1 LEVQDI
7 KEDAIQETDRSWGP
21 SNTERGSG
29 WVRANQQNRKKGA
42 AQSDLSDSEQIVERR
57 RVEGFEAIE
66 LLRGVDVTQEYP
78 RHWHEEVYLCA
89 TLGGTSYLDCRG
101 TSLLTRPGTL
111 AMVAPGD
118 IHANRKI
125 GCSFR
130 CIFMEFRALQN
141 AVEQF
146 MDRNVHELSFRTGL
160 IEDQRT
166 RRRFLTVHHS
176 LEDDEP
182 GLGRDDFAFSFL
194 HELAVR
200 HSTASIPLPR
210 NGNEDFAVRRT
221 KQLLDERYAERLSL
235 HELARLMELCAY
247 HLNRSFCQKVGM
259 PPHEYQVQVRIMKA
273 KSFLR
278 LGRSISETALL
289 VGFVDQSHFTRHFK
303 RFVGVTPGKFL
314 R

>member
-1 LEVQDI
+1 VQADL
-7 KEDAIQETDRSWGP
+7 
-21 SNTERGSG
+21 
-29 WVRANQQNRKKGA
+29 QNRIGDA
-42 AQSDLSDSEQIVERR
+42 AQGDRGGSEPISDRW
-57 RVEGFEAIE
+57 RVEGFEALE
-66 LLRGVDVTQEYP
+66 LLRGLHVTQEYP
-78 RHWHEEVYLCA
+78 RHWHEEIYLCA
-89 TLGGTSYLDCRG
+89 TLGGESYLDCRG
-101 TSLLTRPGTL
+101 TSIHTRRGTL

-130 CIFMEFRALQN
+130 CLLMEFQALQY

-146 MDRNVHELSFRTGL
+146 VGRNIRGLSFRSGL

-166 RRRFLTVHHS
+166 LGSFLRVHRAM
-176 LEDDEP
+176 EEP
-182 GLGRDDFAFSFL
+182 EPDLGPEAIACSFL

-200 HSTASIPLPR
+200 HGAANIPLPR
-210 NGNEDFAVRRT
+210 NGNEDFAIRRT
-221 KQLLDERYAERLSL
+221 KRFLDEHYAERVSL
-235 HELARLMELCAY
+235 DELAKLMRLSAY
-247 HLNRSFCQKVGM
+247 HLNRPFRRKIGM

-278 LGRSISETALL
+278 LGRSISETASL